1 MRFLGEK
8 LLNSFDGGF
17 NVNVI
22 DGQTFIPQTV
32 TVGGYYKACF
42 KSRILASRLRYK
54 AQIIFYSTPLLHYAA
69 NVALE
74 GMNALLYTIF
84 VIPDGLLEIL
94 TFLGKSYVKHF
105 FNYLR

>member
-1 MRFLGEK
+1 MVK
-8 LLNSFDGGF
+8 LLYRKPLLLA
-17 NVNVI
+17 VI
-22 DGQTFIPQTV
+22 IRPVLKVEFW
-32 TVGGYYKACF
+32 
-42 KSRILASRLRYK
+42 LRGCVIRHK
-54 AQIIFYSTPLLHYAA
+54 LFSTAPPLLHYAA